1 MARRQPNYN
10 FERKQRE
17 EKKAAKK
24 QAKRDKAR
32 ARKDGQDDELQVSR
46 PNVTNEAET
55 EN

>member
-24 QAKRDKAR
+24 QAKREKAR
-32 ARKDGQDDELQVSR
+32 ARKDGQGDELQVSSSD
-46 PNVTNEAET
+46 VTSETNT

>member
-24 QAKRDKAR
+24 QAKLEKAR
-32 ARKDGQDDELQVSR
+32 AKKESPENSDDLDTSADRRSDMDG
-46 PNVTNEAET
+46 
-55 EN
+55 

>member
-24 QAKRDKAR
+24 KAKREKAR
-32 ARKDGQDDELQVSR
+32 SKKEDRDNSDDMDVS
-46 PNVTNEAET
+46 PDQLGEIED
-55 EN
+55 